1 MAKLTGYA
9 AVAVINQN
17 GKDYHFAIYEHGYK
31 VGDKVLL
38 SNGCGVW
45 EIKQIIDPD
54 EAERRFGKNIT
65 AEVVCAVD
73 MTAYEERV
81 ARRKEAESLK
91 KKMDTMIKAMDEN
104 SKYEMYAKKNPEL
117 MGMLNRY
124 KEITA

>member
-31 VGDKVLL
+31 VGDKALL

-65 AEVVCAVD
+65 AEVVCVVD

-81 ARRKEAESLK
+81 ARRKEAES
-91 KKMDTMIKAMDEN
+91 
-104 SKYEMYAKKNPEL
+104 
-117 MGMLNRY
+117 
-124 KEITA
+124 